1 MLANPYPVGYKASM
15 SVIRDERHK
24 KDLVLRLKRIEG
36 QLRGIQ
42 SMIESNAECEQVT
55 QQLSAARRAL
65 DKAFFSV
72 LACAIQA
79 TPEKGAGAKA
89 GVEERVQHAAA
100 LLAKFG

>member
-1 MLANPYPVGYKASM
+1 MAA
-15 SVIRDERHK
+15 IRDERHK

-42 SMIESNAECEQVT
+42 GMIQAGEDCEQVA
-55 QQLSAARRAL
+55 QQISAGRRAL
-65 DKAFFSV
+65 DKAFFNV

-79 TPEKGAGAKA
+79 EPDAGTGAKA
-89 GVEERVQHAAA
+89 AAERRIRNAAD

>member
-1 MLANPYPVGYKASM
+1 MA
-15 SVIRDERHK
+15 VIRDERHK
-24 KDLVLRLKRIEG
+24 KDLVLRLKRVEG

-42 SMIESNAECEQVT
+42 GMIEAGAECEKVT

-65 DKAFFSV
+65 DKAFFGV

-79 TPEKGAGAKA
+79 VPEKAAGAKSA
-89 GVEERVQHAAA
+89 EEQVQQAAA

>member
-1 MLANPYPVGYKASM
+1 MA
-15 SVIRDERHK
+15 VIRDERHK
-24 KDLVLRLKRIEG
+24 KDLVLRLKRVEG

-42 SMIESNAECEQVT
+42 GMIEADAECEKVT

-65 DKAFFSV
+65 DKAFFGV

-79 TPEKGAGAKA
+79 APEKAGAKA
-89 GVEERVQHAAA
+89 SSEERVQQAAA

>member
-1 MLANPYPVGYKASM
+1 MA
-15 SVIRDERHK
+15 VIRDERHK
-24 KDLVLRLKRIEG
+24 KDLVLRLKRVEG

-42 SMIESNAECEQVT
+42 GMIEAGAECEKVT

-65 DKAFFSV
+65 DKAFFGV

-79 TPEKGAGAKA
+79 VPEKPGVSKA
-89 GVEERVQHAAA
+89 GSEERVQQAAA

>member
-1 MLANPYPVGYKASM
+1 M
-15 SVIRDERHK
+15 SSIRDERHK

-42 SMIESNAECEQVT
+42 SMIEHNAECEQVT

-79 TPEKGAGAKA
+79 APEKGAGAKA
-89 GVEERVQHAAA
+89 AVEERVQHAAA

>member
-1 MLANPYPVGYKASM
+1 MA
-15 SVIRDERHK
+15 VIDNERHK
-24 KDLVLRLKRIEG
+24 RDLVLRLKRAEG

-42 SMIESNAECEQVT
+42 AMIEQGADCERIT

-65 DKAFFSV
+65 DKAFFQV

-79 TPEKGAGAKA
+79 SPAGGKA
-89 GVEERVQHAAA
+89 PASAERLSQAAE

>member
-1 MLANPYPVGYKASM
+1 M
-15 SVIRDERHK
+15 SSIRDERHK

-42 SMIESNAECEQVT
+42 SMIEKNAECEQVT

-79 TPEKGAGAKA
+79 APEKGAGAKA

>member
-1 MLANPYPVGYKASM
+1 MA
-15 SVIRDERHK
+15 VIRDERHK
-24 KDLVLRLKRIEG
+24 KDLVLRLKRVEG

-42 SMIESNAECEQVT
+42 GMIEAGAECEKVT

-65 DKAFFSV
+65 DKAFFGV

-79 TPEKGAGAKA
+79 VPEKGAGARS
-89 GVEERVQHAAA
+89 GEDQVQQAAA

>member
-1 MLANPYPVGYKASM
+1 M
-15 SVIRDERHK
+15 SSIRDERHK

-42 SMIESNAECEQVT
+42 SMIERNAECEQVT

-79 TPEKGAGAKA
+79 APDKGAGAKTGA
-89 GVEERVQHAAA
+89 EERVQHAAA

>member
-1 MLANPYPVGYKASM
+1 M
-15 SVIRDERHK
+15 SAIRDERHK
-24 KDLVLRLKRIEG
+24 KDLLLRLKRIEG

-42 SMIESNAECEQVT
+42 GMIESDAECEQIT

-65 DKAFFSV
+65 DKAFCNV

-79 TPEKGAGAKA
+79 APDKGTATKT
-89 GVEERVQHAAA
+89 GVDERVRQAAA

>member
-1 MLANPYPVGYKASM
+1 M
-15 SVIRDERHK
+15 SSIRDERHK

-42 SMIESNAECEQVT
+42 SMIERNAECEQVT

-79 TPEKGAGAKA
+79 APEKGSGAKA
-89 GVEERVQHAAA
+89 AVEERVQHAAA